1 MTLSKKTIFNI
12 LRDYGLT
19 ENESKGYGFLAKGD
33 VQRACDISRSLSM
46 QKAQVYRVL
55 KNLERRDM
63 VNLTLE
69 KPIRYTAVPFEK
81 LIELLIKTK
90 RDNINFLEDN
100 KNTLLT
106 QWRSINLQKP
116 ALSVE
121 KFAATEGRRNI
132 YSRILQMIE
141 ELKRENQVVTT
152 NQGIIRAEQAG
163 IIKTGLIK
171 AQISQTI
178 EKGGMIPVRV
188 RVLALTQNLILEG
201 GLR

>member
-1 MTLSKKTIFNI
+1 VNRTTNQQKNI
-12 LRDYGLT
+12 
-19 ENESKGYGFLAKGD
+19 
-33 VQRACDISRSLSM
+33 
-46 QKAQVYRVL
+46 
-55 KNLERRDM
+55 ERRGR

-69 KPIRYTAVPFEK
+69 KPIHYTAVPFEK
-81 LIELLIKTK
+81 HIEQLIKTK
-90 RDNINFLEDN
+90 RDNINFLENN

-121 KFAATEGRRNI
+121 KFAATEGSRNI
-132 YSRILQMIE
+132 YSRILQMIK

-152 NQGIIRAEQAG
+152 NQGIIRTEQTG

-171 AQISQTI
+171 AEINQTI
-178 EKGGMIPVRV
+178 EKGGIIPIRV
-188 RVLALTQNLILEG
+188 RILTLTQNLILES

>member
-1 MTLSKKTIFNI
+1 
-12 LRDYGLT
+12 
-19 ENESKGYGFLAKGD
+19 
-33 VQRACDISRSLSM
+33 
-46 QKAQVYRVL
+46 
-55 KNLERRDM
+55 M

-100 KNTLLT
+100 KSALLT
-106 QWRSINLQKP
+106 QWRSINLQKS

-121 KFAATEGRRNI
+121 KFAAIEGRRNI
-132 YSRILQMIE
+132 YSRILQMME
-141 ELKRENQVVTT
+141 ELKRENQVLTT

-171 AQISQTI
+171 AEIIQAI

-188 RVLALTQNLILEG
+188 RVLALAQNLILEG